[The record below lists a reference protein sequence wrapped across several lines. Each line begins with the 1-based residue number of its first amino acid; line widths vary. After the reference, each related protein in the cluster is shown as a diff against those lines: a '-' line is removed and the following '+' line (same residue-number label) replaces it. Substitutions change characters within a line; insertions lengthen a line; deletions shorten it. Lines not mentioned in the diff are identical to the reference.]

1 MKFKSNIKIK
11 IKLFSVLKKNLS
23 SFAGGDGQ
31 QPHGVISP

>member
-1 MKFKSNIKIK
+1 MKLKSNIK
-11 IKLFSVLKKNLS
+11 IKLFSVLKENLS